1 MGFIGNTI
9 SSVLGGITGVKKEA
23 APVVAPVA
31 VEEEV
36 AAVTEEKDK
45 TKKLRSALTATAG
58 GLAGQEVLSTSKK
71 SGLFGN

>member
-1 MGFIGNTI
+1 MGFISQAIG
-9 SSVLGGITGVKKEA
+9 SVLGGSKKEA
-23 APVVAPVA
+23 PAVAPVT

-36 AAVTEEKDK
+36 ATVTEEKDK

-58 GLAGQEVLSTSKK
+58 GLAGEEVLSTSKK

>member
-1 MGFIGNTI
+1 MGFISNTI
-9 SSVLGGITGVKKEA
+9 SSVLGVKKGA

-31 VEEEV
+31 VEKEV

-58 GLAGQEVLSTSKK
+58 GLAGEEVLSTSKK

>member
-1 MGFIGNTI
+1 MGFIGDTI
-9 SSVLGGITGVKKEA
+9 SSILGTKPKH